1 MAVPGATSQACR
13 GWEGQ
18 SLPPSLAEVAPA
30 VGGSANGVAAW
41 EGGAATAPARRPAS
55 SAPVG
60 KGETVLLTGA
70 TGFLGMKILADLLA
84 HTDVRVLALVRAAD
98 DREASARIAHKLEM
112 VLGSRRGFAGRV
124 RAIRGDVTLPDL
136 GLGRRR
142 SYVAERTQTIIHS
155 AATVAFD
162 TDIVATRAI
171 NVEGTRNMLRFAELC
186 EERGGLR
193 RLAHVST
200 AYVAGAHSGIFSED
214 DLCVGQR
221 FRNAYERSKFES
233 ERLIAAWR
241 DRLPITVLRPSIIV
255 GERATG
261 WTVAFNVLYWPLR
274 AFANGAYA
282 IIPSRAQAPV
292 DIVPV
297 DYVSAGVVHLA
308 MLPEAE
314 GATFHLTAAP
324 HTTTAG
330 EIAEL
335 ASSFFERPPPRFVE
349 PAIYKHALHPLLTRV
364 IPDRRMRRALK
375 RSELFFPYFNADVR
389 FDNRRARVALKPAGI
404 ELAPLRDYFD
414 ALMRFAIAAD
424 WGRRELAR
432 PQPGTFVRA
441 RARGRARRR
450 RARA

>member
-1 MAVPGATSQACR
+1 MAVPGARSDARR
-13 GWEGQ
+13 GWERQ
-18 SLPPSLAEVAPA
+18 STPHSPAAPA
-30 VGGSANGVAAW
+30 HAEARNGTSPWGGEAA
-41 EGGAATAPARRPAS
+41 APARHS
-55 SAPVG
+55 VSAAPRG
-60 KGETVLLTGA
+60 KSETVLLTGA
-70 TGFLGMKILADLLA
+70 TGFLGMKILGDLLE

-98 DREASARIAHKLEM
+98 DREASARIARKLEV
-112 VLGSRRGFAGRV
+112 VLGTKRGFSGRV
-124 RAIRGDVTLPDL
+124 RAIPGDVTLPDL

-186 EERGGLR
+186 AERGGLR

-221 FRNAYERSKFES
+221 FRNAYERSKFEA

-241 DRLPITVLRPSIIV
+241 ERLPITVLRPSIIV

-274 AFANGAYA
+274 AFSRGAYS
-282 IIPSRAQAPV
+282 IIPARTQTVV

-297 DYVSAGVVHLA
+297 DYVSAGVVHLT

-314 GATFHLTAAP
+314 GSTFHLTAAP
-324 HTTTAG
+324 HATSAG

-335 ASSFFERPPPRFVE
+335 ASSFFERPPPRFIE
-349 PAIYKHALHPLLTRV
+349 PAIYTRALHPLLTRL
-364 IPDRRMRRALK
+364 IPDKRTRRALK
-375 RSELFFPYFNADVR
+375 RSELFFPYFNAAVR

-404 ELAPLRDYFD
+404 QPAPLGEYFD
-414 ALMRFAIAAD
+414 ALMRFALAAD

-432 PQPGTFVRA
+432 PQSRTFVRA
-441 RARGRARRR
+441 RSAPRARRP